1 MGNGERVRRQ
11 AKTELGSWYNTGSF
25 ELMKQ
30 TGGSIAKVMAGHWVG
45 GGAVVTGWPGGPHVH
60 VVKGP
65 CVGPC
70 VARTNGRT
78 KVTSLPFLGRLN

>member
-45 GGAVVTGWPGGPHVH
+45 GGQWSRAGQVDHMCT
-60 VVKGP
+60 
-65 CVGPC
+65 
-70 VARTNGRT
+70 
-78 KVTSLPFLGRLN
+78 